1 MHDHDRTGPGFR
13 QARHGGA
20 SAGHRLTDLLG
31 LVDPADLKDLTEK
44 EVEEVL
50 RRLLFMFRWL
60 LTGGPND
67 VEDKLK
73 LLVRSTADLTKTAKE
88 LDDKLKAANEV
99 LARQQAQ
106 LALIQ
111 GALSRLQDDQH
122 DRHAELGAK
131 WQKLLGD
138 RELVRLVEQAVTLAP
153 GRTWDPADQSPD
165 AHWARV
171 RDEAT
176 ARRASAEL
184 LIAADEVDLAALER
198 LLVPAGAEGTRERA
212 EVAELAARA
221 AGLHRAAS
229 GLKYRPA
236 FDFSPPEPV
245 VTPETAILFSPECG
259 YGRRAAY
266 VVLPAYRLND
276 KRLTLPTVL
285 TDRAAPAGE
294 RTVPVVVRTAAGG
307 TGRDTA

>member
-1 MHDHDRTGPGFR
+1 MHDHDRTGPAIR

-20 SAGHRLTDLLG
+20 PAGHRLTDLLG
-31 LVDPADLKDLTEK
+31 LIDPADLKDLTER

-60 LTGGPND
+60 LTGGPNR
-67 VEDKLK
+67 VEDELK
-73 LLVRSTADLTKTAKE
+73 LLHRSTAALKEAAKK
-88 LDDKLKAANEV
+88 LDGRLEATNEV
-99 LARQQAQ
+99 LARQQEQ

-111 GALSRLQDDQH
+111 GTLSRLQNDQH

-138 RELVRLVEQAVTLAP
+138 RVLVRLVEQAVSLAP

-184 LIAADEVDLAALER
+184 LIAGEEVDLAALER
-198 LLVPAGAEGTRERA
+198 LLVPTGVEGTRERD
-212 EVAELAARA
+212 EVADLAARA

-236 FDFSPPEPV
+236 FDFSPPQPV
-245 VTPETAILFSPECG
+245 VTPETAILYSPECG
-259 YGRRAAY
+259 YGRPAAY
-266 VVLPAYRLND
+266 VVLPAYQLGE

-285 TDRAAPAGE
+285 TDRAAPAVP
-294 RTVPVVVRTAAGG
+294 RTTG
-307 TGRDTA
+307 TGKDTV